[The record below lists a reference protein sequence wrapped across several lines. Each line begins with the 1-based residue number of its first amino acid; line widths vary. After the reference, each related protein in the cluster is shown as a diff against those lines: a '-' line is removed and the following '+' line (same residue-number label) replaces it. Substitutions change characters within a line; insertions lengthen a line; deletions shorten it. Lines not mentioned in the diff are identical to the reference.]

1 MAETRYD
8 ISDDA
13 QVSALWA
20 ELVRLRF
27 DKNLEME
34 GTTPDDV
41 RDMLSD
47 IDWYKKRW
55 EPGCQYDKNEIGFT
69 PVAGRSGRW
78 KTYMWRHEDENLI
91 VLVVA

>member
-1 MAETRYD
+1 VAETRYD

-27 DKNLEME
+27 DRKLEMD
-34 GTTPDDV
+34 GTSPDDI

-47 IDWYKKRW
+47 IDWYKEMW
-55 EPGCQYDKNEIGFT
+55 EPACQYDWGDVGFT
-69 PVAGRSGRW
+69 PVAGRTGRW
-78 KTYMWRHEDENLI
+78 KTYMWRQENR
-91 VLVVA
+91 VTLVIP

>member
-1 MAETRYD
+1 METRYD

-27 DKNLEME
+27 NKKLIVD
-34 GTTPDDV
+34 GTTPSDI

-47 IDWYKKRW
+47 IDWYKEMW
-55 EPGCQYDKNEIGFT
+55 EPACQYDRHEIGFT

-78 KTYMWRHEDENLI
+78 KTYMWRHENMI